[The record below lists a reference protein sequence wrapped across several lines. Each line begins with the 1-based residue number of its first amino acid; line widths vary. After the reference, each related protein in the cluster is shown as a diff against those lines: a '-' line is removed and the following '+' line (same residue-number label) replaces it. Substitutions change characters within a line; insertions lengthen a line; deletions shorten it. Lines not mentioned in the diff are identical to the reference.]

1 MADFQRPRTVAAGV
15 YLHLRRELL
24 AGTLEPGAWLREQ
37 ELAKNLQ
44 VSRTPVREA
53 VRQLAQEGLLVIEPN
68 RGVRVPRLSLEE
80 AVDTYA
86 VREPLEA
93 MAARLAAARTG
104 ASDHAEL
111 AAHLA
116 AMEAVADDDF
126 PEHIRTDDAFHSLVA
141 RLSGNPV
148 LQETIERLSH
158 RVMRVKILTRDVNT
172 SAAARAQHGRI
183 VAAITSNDPNAAAA
197 AMAEH
202 IRTNLEIVRD
212 RLGLEAR
219 RAADGS

>member
-1 MADFQRPRTVAAGV
+1 V

-24 AGTLEPGAWLREQ
+24 AGALEPGTWLREQ
-37 ELAKNLQ
+37 ELAQNLQ

-68 RGVRVPRLSLEE
+68 RGVRVPSLSLEE
-80 AVDTYA
+80 AADTYA

-93 MAARLAAARTG
+93 MAARLAAARTS
-104 ASDHAEL
+104 AADHAEL

-126 PEHIRTDDAFHSLVA
+126 PEHIRTDEAFHSLVA

-158 RVMRVKILTRDVNT
+158 RVMRVKILTRDVNMS
-172 SAAARAQHGRI
+172 SAAHAQHARI
-183 VAAITSNDPNAAAA
+183 AAAITANDPPAAAA

-202 IRTNLEIVRD
+202 VRTNLEIVKD
-212 RLGLEAR
+212 RL
-219 RAADGS
+219 S

>member
-1 MADFQRPRTVAAGV
+1 V

-24 AGTLEPGAWLREQ
+24 AGALEPGTWLREQ
-37 ELAKNLQ
+37 ELAENLR

-53 VRQLAQEGLLVIEPN
+53 VRLLAQEGLLVIEPN
-68 RGVRVPRLSLEE
+68 RGVRVPSLSLSE
-80 AVDTYA
+80 AADTYA

-104 ASDHAEL
+104 AADHAEL
-111 AAHLA
+111 KSHLA

-126 PEHIRTDDAFHSLVA
+126 PEHIRTDDAFHSLIA
-141 RLSGNPV
+141 TLSGNPV

-172 SAAARAQHGRI
+172 TAAAHAQHARI
-183 VAAITSNDPNAAAA
+183 AAAITANDPPAAAA

-202 IRTNLEIVRD
+202 IRTNLEIVKA
-212 RLGLEAR
+212 RLGRETR
-219 RAADGS
+219 RAADGR

>member
-1 MADFQRPRTVAAGV
+1 M
-15 YLHLRRELL
+15 YLHLRRKLL
-24 AGTLEPGAWLREQ
+24 AGALEPGTWLREQ
-37 ELAKNLQ
+37 ELAENLH

-68 RGVRVPRLSLEE
+68 RGVRVPSLSLEE
-80 AVDTYA
+80 AANTYA

-93 MAARLAAARTG
+93 MAARLAATRTT
-104 ASDHAEL
+104 AADHAEL
-111 AAHLA
+111 RAHLV

-126 PEHIRTDDAFHSLVA
+126 AEHIRTDDDFHSLVA

-158 RVMRVKILTRDVNT
+158 RVMRVKILTRDVNKG
-172 SAAARAQHGRI
+172 AAAHAQHARI
-183 VAAITSNDPNAAAA
+183 VTAITANDPPAAAA

-202 IRTNLEIVRD
+202 IRTNLEIVKD
-212 RLGLEAR
+212 RL
-219 RAADGS
+219 S